1 MPKKADMK
9 TMVGIEAASVALSIG
24 AEIVK
29 LILAAFAEGDPK
41 KLKRVTDIL
50 PRGHELKSQA
60 ALVLE
65 MEIAL
70 RGLGR
75 P

>member
-29 LILAAFAEGDPK
+29 LVLAALAEGDPK
-41 KLKRVTDIL
+41 KLKRVTDVL
-50 PRGHELKSQA
+50 AKGHPLKSEA
-60 ALVLE
+60 ALALE
-65 MEIAL
+65 REIAL
-70 RGLGR
+70 RGLNR
-75 P
+75 